1 MYIFNIYI
9 YYMNFNESNIITLKI
24 KIKSL
29 SNEKLIDNKIFM
41 YTGCYNYLY
50 KCFEQVEDKY
60 FLNDVKL
67 KFNINEIELRSVLN
81 QVKIKKDIEIS
92 NNKKK
97 FIRINE
103 LYKSIENSNNHKNI
117 FNWTNKIE
125 FLKKSIKNSEVFG
138 KRSLLQSITKDANKG
153 IRKDKKI
160 KEWKESRKRNIYII
174 GEANYKGNRFIDFN
188 LTNNQL
194 IYKPSRKEK
203 CIIELYKY
211 KDKRIDFNKLQYLI
225 DDKEISISTTINKDF
240 VCLTFDLNSY
250 LGINQRLK
258 EIKSNLQ
265 KEIKEKGITDKQVI
279 KDMYSIEYKKLE
291 EELSVKKIK
300 NRYCS
305 IDMNPDGI
313 GVSIFDSKN
322 DKQIFIEKFY
332 IDYSGNN
339 KNLGL
344 STDSEKNLKQTNKR
358 KAEILYSLS
367 RLFEKL
373 RHYRV
378 YNFVMEELNFTD
390 IDGKK
395 VNNRKINNVWNRELI
410 LQKIKK
416 EICLSGINLIE
427 VNPVYTS
434 FIGNIQHEEFDPIAA
449 SIEIGRRGSSKYKKG
464 SFYPKIKI
472 KDIDTLELLIGKR
485 LINDAQNLNDLN
497 WKLLY
502 KNYAKFRWRRSLDI
516 QKYQKIRIGNKLSKT
531 KLIYNLFV

>member
-1 MYIFNIYI
+1 
-9 YYMNFNESNIITLKI
+9 MNFKESNIITLKI

-29 SNEKLIDNKIFM
+29 SNEELIDNKIFM
-41 YTGCYNYLY
+41 YTGCYNYVY
-50 KCFEQVEDKY
+50 KCFEQISDKQ
-60 FLNDVKL
+60 FFKETML
-67 KFNINEIELRSVLN
+67 KFSINDTELDSIVS
-81 QVKIKKDIEIS
+81 QIKVKKDIEIT

-97 FIRINE
+97 LNRIEE
-103 LYKSIENSNNHKNI
+103 LYKSIEKSDNSKNI
-117 FNWTNKIE
+117 FKWINKIE
-125 FLKKSIKNSEVFG
+125 FLKKSIKNNEVFG

-153 IRKDKKI
+153 IRNPKKI
-160 KEWKESRKRNIYII
+160 QEWEESRKRNIYVV
-174 GEANYKGNRFIDFN
+174 GEANQKGNRFINFD
-188 LTNNQL
+188 LVNNQ
-194 IYKPSRKEK
+194 IVYKPKHKQK
-203 CIIELYKY
+203 CVIELYKY
-211 KDKRIDFNKLQYLI
+211 KDKRINFNKLQYLI
-225 DDKEISISTTINKDF
+225 DNKEISITSTINKEYI
-240 VCLTFDLNSY
+240 CLTFDLNSY

-258 EIKSNLQ
+258 EIKCSLQ
-265 KEIKEKGITDKQVI
+265 KEIKEKNITDKQVI

-291 EELSVKKIK
+291 EGLSIKNIK

-322 DKQIFIEKFY
+322 DKQIFLEKFY
-332 IDYSGNN
+332 IDYSKNN
-339 KNLGL
+339 LNLGL
-344 STDSEKNLKQTNKR
+344 STDNEKNLKQTNKR
-358 KAEILYSLS
+358 KSEILYSLS
-367 RLFEKL
+367 RLFKKL
-373 RHYRV
+373 IHYGV

-390 IDGKK
+390 IDGKRIT
-395 VNNRKINNVWNRELI
+395 NRKINNVWNKELI

-416 EICLSGINLIE
+416 EICLSNMNLIE

-464 SFYPKIKI
+464 SFYPKIYL

-531 KLIYNLFV
+531 KLIYSQNI

>member
-1 MYIFNIYI
+1 
-9 YYMNFNESNIITLKI
+9 MNFNESNIITLKI

-29 SNEKLIDNKIFM
+29 SNEKLIDDKIFM

-50 KCFEQVEDKY
+50 KCFEQVEDKD
-60 FLNDVKL
+60 FLNDIKL
-67 KFNINEIELRSVLN
+67 KFNINEIELRSIISQIKV
-81 QVKIKKDIEIS
+81 KKDIEIT

-97 FIRINE
+97 LNRIEE
-103 LYKSIENSNNHKNI
+103 LYKYIEESNNSKNI
-117 FNWTNKIE
+117 FKWVNKIE
-125 FLKKSIKNSEVFG
+125 FLKKSIKNNEVFG
-138 KRSLLQSITKDANKG
+138 KRSLLQSITKDANKS
-153 IRKDKKI
+153 IRNEKKI
-160 KEWKESRKRNIYII
+160 NQWKESRKRNIFII
-174 GEANYKGNRFIDFN
+174 GEANYKGNRFINFN
-188 LTNNQL
+188 LLEN
-194 IYKPSRKEK
+194 
-203 CIIELYKY
+203 IIEYRPKHKQKCLIELHKY

-225 DDKEISISTTINKDF
+225 DSKEISVTTTINKEYVF
-240 VCLTFDLNSY
+240 LTFDLNSY
-250 LGINQRLK
+250 LGISQRLK

-265 KEIKEKGITDKQVI
+265 KEIKEKFITDKQVI
-279 KDMYSIEYKKLE
+279 KNMYSIEYKKLE
-291 EELSVKKIK
+291 EELSIKKLK

-332 IDYSGNN
+332 IDFSKNN
-339 KNLGL
+339 LNLGL
-344 STDSEKNLKQTNKR
+344 SSDNEKNLKQTNKR

-390 IDGKK
+390 IDGKRIT
-395 VNNRKINNVWNRELI
+395 NRKINNVWNKDLI

-416 EICLSGINLIE
+416 EICLSNMNLIE

-449 SIEIGRRGSSKYKKG
+449 SIEIGRRGFNKYKKG
-464 SFYPKIKI
+464 SFYPKILI

-485 LINDAQNLNDLN
+485 LINDAQDLNDLN